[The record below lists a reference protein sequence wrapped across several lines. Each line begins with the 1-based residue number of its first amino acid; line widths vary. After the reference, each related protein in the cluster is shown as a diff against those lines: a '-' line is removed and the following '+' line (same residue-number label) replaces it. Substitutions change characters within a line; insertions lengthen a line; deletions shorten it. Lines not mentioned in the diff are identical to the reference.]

1 VASVTCCCPTFASL
15 VLNTTEDYPI
25 DFGLFHETGSFPVDF
40 GNYRLESVISNG
52 NSIVFKAMQKD
63 PERQVALKI
72 PKMGLLSSELSRE
85 RFRMEYALAAGL
97 RHPAIIPVFEVGNCD
112 GVPYYTMPF
121 VEGHT
126 LLDYASEKNISTREK
141 IQLFTRICEV
151 VAVLHR
157 ADLIHRDLKSENLMI
172 DEFGEV
178 ALLDF
183 GLAVQFVG
191 NGDKKGTHFNAGT
204 IRYMP
209 PEQAAG
215 TQIDRLGFQA
225 DVFSLGVIGYRL
237 FTGEFPFD
245 LPESKALALKRVKD
259 CPVQFDI
266 LESCNV
272 PQSVKLAIR
281 TALQKD
287 PNERPVQAQAFL
299 DILKGKYP
307 GNMPAG
313 FYSMFLKRRIWKTR
327 GARILLTA
335 CGAGLCYW
343 GWISLSLR

>member
-1 VASVTCCCPTFASL
+1 MRV
-15 VLNTTEDYPI
+15 
-25 DFGLFHETGSFPVDF
+25 
-40 GNYRLESVISNG
+40 
-52 NSIVFKAMQKD
+52 K
-63 PERQVALKI
+63 KI
-72 PKMGLLSSELSRE
+72 YQRGRKSS
-85 RFRMEYALAAGL
+85 
-97 RHPAIIPVFEVGNCD
+97 
-112 GVPYYTMPF
+112 
-121 VEGHT
+121 
-126 LLDYASEKNISTREK
+126 
-141 IQLFTRICEV
+141 LFTRICEV

-272 PQSVKLAIR
+272 PQSVKLAIC

-313 FYSMFLKRRIWKTR
+313 FYSMFFKTSDLENPWCSNPFGCLR
-327 GARILLTA
+327 CWFVLLGLDLFVFEVREGARD
-335 CGAGLCYW
+335 
-343 GWISLSLR
+343 SLAQPHVCWVW